1 MKKRIIT
8 SSILLLGSV
17 LLLAGIVLSIFFGRQ
32 LQDQERQTFK
42 TVVQSVAGTAGTT
55 AEAQTLSNDR
65 PGYYVLDPAGHE
77 QGNSLPL
84 ELKSSAEFQASLG
97 NGEGT
102 STVTIV
108 GKPVISAAVRLK
120 DGGWLIGL
128 KPLESV
134 ALYLNPFNQTIL
146 SVMIGLFIVASFAVL
161 YMTGYI
167 LEPLAEFTRR
177 TSRIASGDPA
187 SRIKLNRNSE
197 LDGLAENF
205 NALADRLETTITDS
219 LGSQSQLESILG
231 SMNSGVIAID
241 NSNKIILFNPFAR
254 KIFGIFTGAI
264 GKDIREVIKSV
275 DLDKMLTVSD
285 EFQELILKRKV
296 DTIVRFK
303 TSELLTEQS
312 QVRGKVIVIQD
323 VTDLKKLE
331 LMRTEFVSNV
341 SHELKTPLTS
351 IKGFTETLRDVEDPD
366 TKIKFLDIIEAESD
380 RLSRLI
386 EDILSL
392 SVIESQKLQN
402 AILIDAAQATK
413 SCLNL
418 LEVQARNKNIE
429 LSLIVKGQPQFVG
442 DADLYRQMIINLIE
456 NAIKF
461 TPNNGRVKIRLEEE
475 TDWIRLTVAD
485 TGIGIPGEHLP
496 RLFERFYRVDKSRD
510 RAQGGTGL
518 GLAIVKHIVITFGGT
533 ITVESEPGK
542 GTTFTIML
550 PALRNKNRLSG
561 TKIESVKFN
570 E

>member
-8 SSILLLGSV
+8 SSILLLGFV
-17 LLLAGIVLSIFFGRQ
+17 LLLAGIVLSVFFGRQ
-32 LQDQERQTFK
+32 LQDQERQTLK
-42 TVVQSVAGTAGTT
+42 TVVQSVAGTAWTT
-55 AEAQTLSNDR
+55 AEAQTLSSDR
-65 PGYYVLDPAGHE
+65 LGYYVLDPAGHE
-77 QGNSLPL
+77 QGKSLPL

-134 ALYLNPFNQTIL
+134 ALFLNPFNQTIL

-177 TSRIASGDPA
+177 TSRIAAGDPA

-264 GKDIREVIKSV
+264 GKDIREVIKNV

-351 IKGFTETLRDVEDPD
+351 IKGFTETLRDVEDLD
-366 TKIKFLDIIEAESD
+366 TKMKFLDIIEAESD

-413 SCLNL
+413 SCLSL
-418 LEVQARNKNIE
+418 LEVQARTKNIE
-429 LSLIVKGQPQFVG
+429 LSLIVKGEPQFVG

-485 TGIGIPGEHLP
+485 TGIGIPREHLP